1 MLQPGN
7 DLKYAMSSTEL
18 RIVLLLLG
26 LVVLGVIY
34 WYGRPGRRSRSDLRH
49 ELARREPVLDSDTT
63 GDPPFTALP
72 DEPWHRDPVAGE
84 LPELRIDGLSEQE
97 DRHEAMQQR
106 LGQRDGAQ
114 HERIISLYVV
124 AQDGY
129 TLDGPELVVAAEKAG
144 LVHGD
149 LGIFHRLVDSK
160 PELGPIFSMANMVRP
175 GVFDL
180 SQMDQFSTP
189 GVVLFLTLPGPLSAL
204 DAWDTMLPAAQ
215 RFSELLGAQL
225 LDDQRTPLGRQ
236 RIAALRD
243 ELRAIDRKRE
253 QLQIKP
259 GW

>member
-1 MLQPGN
+1 
-7 DLKYAMSSTEL
+7 MSATEL
-18 RIVLLLLG
+18 RIVLLILG
-26 LVVLGVIY
+26 AIVLGVIY
-34 WYGRPGRRSRSDLRH
+34 WYGRPARRAAAELRFD
-49 ELARREPVLDSDTT
+49 LARREPVLG
-63 GDPPFTALP
+63 GDQVEPHFTALG
-72 DEPWHRDPVAGE
+72 DEPWHREAAGDQ

-97 DRHEAMQQR
+97 DRHESAHAR
-106 LGQRDGAQ
+106 VGQREGAQ

-129 TLDGPELVVAAEKAG
+129 TLHGPELVVAAEKAG

-149 LGIFHRLVDSK
+149 LGIFHRMVDSK

-215 RFSELLGAQL
+215 RFSDLLGAQL

-243 ELRAIDRKRE
+243 ELRAFDRKRE

>member
-1 MLQPGN
+1 MLQAAN
-7 DLKYAMSSTEL
+7 EQNHAMSANEL

-26 LVVLGVIY
+26 LVVLGIIY
-34 WYGRPGRRSRSDLRH
+34 WYGRPGRRDRAQRRVDL
-49 ELARREPVLDSDTT
+49 ERREPVLDGDT
-63 GDPPFTALP
+63 GEPLFSAVA
-72 DEPWHRDPVAGE
+72 DEPWDRDPLTGE
-84 LPELRIDGLSEQE
+84 LPELRIDGLSELDDRQE
-97 DRHEAMQQR
+97 PPRQR
-106 LGQRDGAQ
+106 VGQREGEK

-129 TLDGPELVVAAEKAG
+129 TLNGPELVVAAEKAG
-144 LVHGD
+144 LVYGD

-189 GVVLFLTLPGPLSAL
+189 GVVVFLTLPGPLSAL

-215 RFSELLGAQL
+215 RFSDLLGAQL

>member
-1 MLQPGN
+1 
-7 DLKYAMSSTEL
+7 MSATEL
-18 RIVLLLLG
+18 RIVLLILG
-26 LVVLGVIY
+26 IIVLSVIY
-34 WYGRPGRRSRSDLRH
+34 WFGRPARRAGAEARR
-49 ELARREPVLDSDTT
+49 ELARREPVLA
-63 GDPPFTALP
+63 GDDGEVPFSALP
-72 DEPWHRDPVAGE
+72 EEPWHHEPAAGE
-84 LPELRIDGLSEQE
+84 LPEMRVDGLSEQE
-97 DRHEAMQQR
+97 DRRESSPSR
-106 LGQRDGAQ
+106 VGQREGEQ

-129 TLDGPELVVAAEKAG
+129 TLNGPELVVAAEKAG
-144 LVHGD
+144 LVYGD

-189 GVVLFLTLPGPLSAL
+189 GVVVFLTLPGPLSAL

-215 RFSELLGAQL
+215 RFSDLLGAQL

-243 ELRAIDRKRE
+243 ELRAFDRKRE
-253 QLQIKP
+253 QMQIKP

>member
-1 MLQPGN
+1 
-7 DLKYAMSSTEL
+7 MSATEL
-18 RIVLLLLG
+18 RIVLLILG
-26 LVVLGVIY
+26 IIVLGVIY
-34 WYGRPGRRSRSDLRH
+34 WYGRPGRRSAAGVRA
-49 ELARREPVLDSDTT
+49 EPGRREPVLL
-63 GDPPFTALP
+63 GDDGQAHFSASGE
-72 DEPWHRDPVAGE
+72 EPWHHDAAAASE
-84 LPELRIDGLSEQE
+84 LPELRIDGLSEHE
-97 DRHEAMQQR
+97 DRRESPQQR
-106 LGQRDGAQ
+106 VGQREGES
-114 HERIISLYVV
+114 HERIVSLYVV

-129 TLDGPELVVAAEKAG
+129 TLNGPELVVAAEKAG

-180 SQMDQFSTP
+180 GQMDQFSTP
-189 GVVLFLTLPGPLSAL
+189 GVVLFLTLPGPLPAL

-215 RFSELLGAQL
+215 RFSDLLGAQL

-243 ELRAIDRKRE
+243 ELRAYDRKRE
-253 QLQIKP
+253 QMQIKP

>member
-1 MLQPGN
+1 MLRTGIE
-7 DLKYAMSSTEL
+7 LKHTMSATEL
-18 RIVLLLLG
+18 RIVLLILG
-26 LVVLGVIY
+26 IIVLSVIY
-34 WYGRPGRRSRSDLRH
+34 WFGRPGRRVRSEPRPD
-49 ELARREPVLDSDTT
+49 LARREPVLASD
-63 GDPPFTALP
+63 GGEPHFSALA
-72 DEPWHRDPVAGE
+72 DEPWHRDPVAGD

-97 DRHEAMQQR
+97 DRHESAHQR
-106 LGQRDGAQ
+106 LGQRDGEQ

-215 RFSELLGAQL
+215 RFSDLLGAQL

-253 QLQIKP
+253 QLQIRP